1 MTTTEKD
8 DTMMP
13 RTRITG
19 TGSAA
24 PERVLTNK
32 DFEGIVDTS
41 DEWIT
46 RRTGIK
52 ERHIASNRRNEST
65 ADLSSQAAL
74 KAMEMAGISATDL
87 DMIVVGTV
95 TPDQQIPAAACM
107 IQEALN
113 AENAFAFD
121 VSAGC
126 TGFLYALSVVDN
138 AIATGSCRKALVVG
152 VDRLST
158 ILNWQDRGT
167 CVLLGDGAG
176 AVVVESTDE
185 ETGILSTH
193 LKSDG
198 KAWDLLY
205 STYGNAVKPEILD
218 DMDLKPYYLTMDG
231 NRLFKR
237 AVACMSSI
245 GLEAIA
251 HNRLTSDDIKLVIPH
266 QANMRII
273 QAAAERM
280 GVSMETVYTNVD
292 TFGNTSSGSIPIALD
307 EAHRK
312 GLVEIGD
319 YVLLVAFGAGLTWG
333 SVLVRWDI

>member
-1 MTTTEKD
+1 
-8 DTMMP
+8 MMHKA
-13 RTRITG
+13 RITG

-24 PERVLTNK
+24 PERILTNK

-52 ERHIASNRRNEST
+52 ERHIASNARNEST
-65 ADLSSQAAL
+65 ADLASQAGL
-74 KAMEMAGISATDL
+74 KAMEMAGISAADL

-95 TPDQQIPAAACM
+95 TPDQQIPSAACM

-126 TGFLYALSVVDN
+126 TGFLYALWVVNN
-138 AIATGSCRKALVVG
+138 AISAGSCRKALVVG

-176 AVVVESTDE
+176 AVVVESTE
-185 ETGILSTH
+185 KETGIVSTH

-205 STYGNAVKPEILD
+205 STYGNAAKPEILD
-218 DMDLKPYYLTMDG
+218 DMDLKPYYLIMDG
-231 NRLFKR
+231 NRLYKK
-237 AVACMSSI
+237 AVSCLSSI
-245 GLEAIA
+245 GLEALS
-251 HNRLTSDDIKLVIPH
+251 HNDLTSDDITLVIPH

-273 QAAAERM
+273 QATAERM
-280 GVSMETVYTNVD
+280 GVSMDMVYTNVEK
-292 TFGNTSSGSIPIALD
+292 FGNTSSGSIPIALD

-312 GLVEIGD
+312 GLLKTDD

-333 SVLVRWDI
+333 SALVKWDI